1 MLGLLVVIMVR
12 FHYSLFKSVPMILTV
27 GAVVLLGV
35 VLGALYFSQRAA
47 DESDSAVNAGRLN
60 IRVLRLLSSAQD
72 AEIGQRGYL
81 LTGDE
86 RYLEPFT
93 KSSVSIPAEITALT
107 PALRDIGIPQPAID
121 ELRGMFTQKLAEMQK
136 TIDLKTSGDAA
147 GALALVKSD
156 VGINLMDAI
165 RDRIAAIQQNGATNA
180 ALHISALRAS
190 TTSLSTI
197 IAVSAGLL
205 VLLAGGA
212 MRLTY
217 NHTRQIEAAQDQL
230 SLANETLEETVVA
243 RTQSL
248 QRANN
253 ELQTYAYIVSHD
265 LRAPLV
271 NIMGFTEEL
280 DRASR
285 VFRKYLERTH
295 ADPNDHDGKAA
306 IEAVET
312 DIPEALGFIRSS
324 MKRMDN
330 LINQILVMARAGN
343 RELHRDRVR
352 LGDIVAETL
361 STLRHRLDEGETT
374 VEVVGVLPEVQS
386 DRLAIQQIV
395 SNLLDNA
402 IKYVDPSRAGRITVR
417 GRRHG
422 LLATLEISDNGRGI
436 AEGDQERIFEL
447 FRRSGRQDRPGDGV
461 GLAHVRALA
470 RRLGGDVKV
479 RSTLG
484 EGTTFEV
491 AIAADLARAK
501 KEETA

>member
-1 MLGLLVVIMVR
+1 LPDPPVVIMVR
-12 FHYSLFKSVPMILTV
+12 FHYSLFKSVPVILAV
-27 GAVVLLGV
+27 GAVILLGV

-47 DESDSAVNAGRLN
+47 DESDSAVSVGRLN
-60 IRVLRLLSSAQD
+60 TRVLRLLSTAQD
-72 AEIGQRGYL
+72 AETGQRGYL
-81 LTGDE
+81 LTGDT

-93 KSSVSIPAEITALT
+93 RSSSSIPAEITALT
-107 PALRDIGIPQPAID
+107 PPLLDIGVSMATID
-121 ELRGMFTQKLAEMQK
+121 DLRSMLTQKLAEMQK
-136 TIDLKTSGDAA
+136 TIELKSAGDSA
-147 GALALVKSD
+147 GALALVQSN
-156 VGINLMDAI
+156 VGINLMDEI
-165 RDRIAAIQQNGATNA
+165 RDRISDIQQRGVANS
-180 ALHISALRAS
+180 ALHLSALKAS

-205 VLLAGGA
+205 VLIAGGA
-212 MRLTY
+212 MRLIGD
-217 NHTRQIEAAQDQL
+217 HTRQIEAAHDQL
-230 SLANETLEETVVA
+230 SRANETLEEAVTA

-253 ELQTYAYIVSHD
+253 ELQTYTYIVSHD

-280 DRASR
+280 DRASG
-285 VFRKYLERTH
+285 VFRAYLERTH
-295 ADPNDHDGKAA
+295 ADPNDRDGKAA

-352 LGDIVAETL
+352 LKDLLDETL
-361 STLRHRLDEGETT
+361 ETLRHRLDEAEIS
-374 VEVVGVLPEVQS
+374 VEVAGALPEVQS
-386 DRLAIQQIV
+386 DKLALQQIV
-395 SNLLDNA
+395 GNLLDNA
-402 IKYVDPSRAGRITVR
+402 IKYMDPSRAGHIGVR
-417 GRRHG
+417 GWRNG
-422 LLATLEISDNGRGI
+422 VLATLEISDNGRGI
-436 AEGDQERIFEL
+436 ADGDQERIFEL

-479 RSTLG
+479 RSALG

-491 AIAADLARAK
+491 SMVTDIGRLK
-501 KEETA
+501 KVEME